1 MIMRTSSAP
10 QSLRGFTLIELMIV
24 VAITAILAAI
34 AYPSYQEYV
43 RKSRRAEARAQLL
56 ETVQY
61 MQRFYSQN
69 DRFDQAIGSDVQMT
83 LPSGLQSVPK
93 SGTPTYQVSFV
104 ANTLTRTAFT
114 LQAVPTG
121 PMSGDKC
128 GTLTINNIGRKGVTL
143 ASSGM
148 TADAC
153 WR

>member
-1 MIMRTSSAP
+1 MPATSATAS
-10 QSLRGFTLIELMIV
+10 SRGFTLIELMIV

-69 DRFDQAIGSDVQMT
+69 DRFDQAIGSSTTMD
-83 LPSGLQSVPK
+83 LPAGLKTVPK
-93 SGTPTYQVSFV
+93 SGGATYQIGFR
-104 ANTLTRTAFT
+104 ANTLTSSAFT
-114 LQAVPTG
+114 LEAVPTG

-128 GTLTINNIGRKGVTL
+128 GTLTITNIGRKGVSNAT
-143 ASSGM
+143 AGM
-148 TADAC
+148 TADTC